1 VWRRVVIR
9 GSTFIGATIAFWL
22 RRFSPR
28 TRIVFTEPFSNV
40 YSVRSLRE
48 ILKGGEGVIYS
59 KRYLSQVLL
68 VEHEPVYKV
77 GDHDVLIDAVE
88 PSLKGSPITSVR
100 AIEELRRMLIG
111 EAVFP
116 SCPLSLQLVL
126 YLRMAGIKAFISKES
141 SGYSRLPVSL
151 SAGLLTENPPD
162 PCLSDVCREGIV
174 FVKTAR
180 GSISLLV
187 EPFLDEAVHSLS
199 AMLAWSLA
207 SDTELATAKI
217 LAVELGDLLFIENG
231 DNIQVRVGNFPPDSS
246 SVKTSLHGDSWLR
259 LQLDKVNKRIVG
271 VSGALSRG
279 ELPLALLPL
288 LDTGDVCNPKNLR
301 ILAVVKSPLFSDNK
315 FLDLLLA
322 AWFKTCRRPSALPM
336 RSL

>member
-40 YSVRSLRE
+40 YSVRSLKE

-116 SCPLSLQLVL
+116 LCPLSLQLVL
-126 YLRMAGIKAFISKES
+126 YLRIAGIKAFISEES
-141 SGYSRLPVSL
+141 SGHPRLPVSL
-151 SAGLLTENPPD
+151 DAALLTKNPPD
-162 PCLSDVCREGIV
+162 PRLSDVCREGSV

-180 GSISLLV
+180 GSIFLPA
-187 EPFLDEAVHSLS
+187 EPFLDEAVHSIS
-199 AMLAWSLA
+199 AMLAWSLV
-207 SDTELATAKI
+207 SDTELATAKTP
-217 LAVELGDLLFIENG
+217 AVELGDFLFIEN
-231 DNIQVRVGNFPPDSS
+231 DDKIQVRVGNFPPDSS
-246 SVKTSLHGDSWLR
+246 SVKTSFHGDSWLR

-322 AWFKTCRRPSALPM
+322 AWFKTCRRPSAPPM